1 MNFRK
6 LYAAVNIRGGT
17 GVKATQLSVFLEN
30 KKGRL
35 ADVTKVLGENGINI
49 RTLFIADSSD
59 FGILRM
65 IVNDAQKALDVLKAN
80 NFTVKVNE
88 VVAVEVPDE
97 PGSLSRILSVLDDN
111 GMNVEYLYCFVDKNR
126 NAAIDIMR
134 VEDSDKAIEVMRKA
148 NLKILSEAELSAL

>member
-1 MNFRK
+1 M
-6 LYAAVNIRGGT
+6 
-17 GVKATQLSVFLEN
+17 KATQLSVFLEN

-35 ADVTKVLGENGINI
+35 AEVTRVLGENGINI
-49 RTLFIADSSD
+49 RTLFIADTSD

-65 IVNDAQKALDVLKAN
+65 IVSDTKKALEILKGN
-80 NFTVKVNE
+80 NFTVKENE

-97 PGSLSRILSVLDDN
+97 PGSLARILSVLDDN

-134 VEDSDKAIEVMRKA
+134 VGESDRAIQVMKDAGLR
-148 NLKILSEAELSAL
+148 ILSETELSAL

>member
-1 MNFRK
+1 M
-6 LYAAVNIRGGT
+6 
-17 GVKATQLSVFLEN
+17 KATQLSVFLEN

-35 ADVTKVLGENGINI
+35 AEVTKVLGDNGINI
-49 RTLFIADSSD
+49 RTLFIADTSD

-65 IVNDAQKALDVLKAN
+65 IVSDPRKALAILRDN
-80 NFTVKVNE
+80 NFTIKENE

-97 PGSLSRILSVLDDN
+97 PGSLARILSVLDDN

-134 VEDSDKAIEVMRKA
+134 VEDSDRAIDVMRA
-148 NLKILSEAELSAL
+148 AGLKILSEAELSAL

>member
-1 MNFRK
+1 M
-6 LYAAVNIRGGT
+6 
-17 GVKATQLSVFLEN
+17 KATQLSVFLEN